1 MNKLILLMNPISGT
15 GDKAGLKAMI
25 SLKLEQW
32 GVPFLFMDT
41 DPTGAYIELREK
53 IKAEGVRR
61 IVLIGGDGTVSHS
74 TSVLRELPVEFA
86 VIPAGSGNGLA
97 RAANIPTD
105 PLEALELAV
114 YGKAI
119 WIDAFTINQHFSC
132 MLSGIGFD
140 AQVAHDFAKMKTRG
154 LWTYARISAA
164 NFFDAVEYPFTLHL
178 NGKEVHTEAYFISI
192 ANGNQFGNNFTIAP
206 KAQLNDG
213 LLDIIIVQKMN
224 KMQVLLSVFYQM
236 KYGTVQHDIK
246 DKEGILYF
254 QASSIEIHNPMLA
267 PLHVDGD
274 PVETSKLI
282 KVDLLPKALPLIL
295 ANS

>member
-1 MNKLILLMNPISGT
+1 MNPISGT

-32 GVPFLFMDT
+32 SVPFEFMDT
-41 DPTGAYIELREK
+41 DPTGAYAQLREK
-53 IKAEGVRR
+53 VKEEGIRR

-114 YGKAI
+114 YGKAVM
-119 WIDAFTINQHFSC
+119 IDAFTINQHFSC

-164 NFFDAVEYPFTLHL
+164 NFFDAVEYPFTLFL

-282 KVDLLPKALPLIL
+282 MINLLPKALPLII
-295 ANS
+295 AIS

>member
-1 MNKLILLMNPISGT
+1 MAKLILLMNPISGT
-15 GDKAGLKAMI
+15 SDKAGLKAMI
-25 SLKLEQW
+25 SLRLEQW
-32 GVPFLFMDT
+32 GVPFAFMDT

-53 IKAEGVRR
+53 VKEEEVRR
-61 IVLIGGDGTVSHS
+61 LVLIGGDGTVSHS
-74 TSVLRELPVEFA
+74 TSVLRDLPVEFA

-105 PLEALELAV
+105 PLQALELAV
-114 YGKAI
+114 YGKAVM
-119 WIDAFTINQHFSC
+119 IDAFNINQHFSC

-164 NFFDAVEYPFTLHL
+164 NFLDAVEYPFTLHL
-178 NGKEVHTEAYFISI
+178 NGIEIHTEAYFISI

-236 KYGTVQHDIK
+236 KYGTVQHDTK

-282 KVDLLPKALPLIL
+282 VVNLLPKALPLII

>member
-1 MNKLILLMNPISGT
+1 
-15 GDKAGLKAMI
+15 
-25 SLKLEQW
+25 
-32 GVPFLFMDT
+32 
-41 DPTGAYIELREK
+41 
-53 IKAEGVRR
+53 
-61 IVLIGGDGTVSHS
+61 VLIGGDGTVSHS
-74 TSVLRELPVEFA
+74 TSVLRGLPVEFA

-295 ANS
+295 AIS

>member
-1 MNKLILLMNPISGT
+1 
-15 GDKAGLKAMI
+15 
-25 SLKLEQW
+25 
-32 GVPFLFMDT
+32 MDT

-114 YGKAI
+114 YGKAVM
-119 WIDAFTINQHFSC
+119 IDAFTMNQHFSC

-164 NFFDAVEYPFTLHL
+164 NFFDAVEYPFT
-178 NGKEVHTEAYFISI
+178 
-192 ANGNQFGNNFTIAP
+192 NQFGNNFTIAP

-295 ANS
+295 AIS

>member
-1 MNKLILLMNPISGT
+1 MNPISGT
-15 GDKAGLKAMI
+15 GEKAGLKTMI
-25 SLKLEQW
+25 GLKLEQW
-32 GVPFLFMDT
+32 GVPFEFMDT
-41 DPTGAYIELREK
+41 DPTGVYTELREK
-53 IKAEGVRR
+53 VKEEGIRR

-74 TSVLRELPVEFA
+74 TSVLRELPIEFA

-105 PLEALELAV
+105 ALEALELAV

-119 WIDAFTINQHFSC
+119 LIDAFTINHHFSC

-164 NFFDAVEYPFTLHL
+164 
-178 NGKEVHTEAYFISI
+178 
-192 ANGNQFGNNFTIAP
+192 
-206 KAQLNDG
+206 
-213 LLDIIIVQKMN
+213 
-224 KMQVLLSVFYQM
+224 
-236 KYGTVQHDIK
+236 YGTVQHDIK

-254 QASSIEIHNPMLA
+254 QAPSIEIHNPMLA